1 MERGETQAETE
12 AHVNCAKKVMMVL
25 EMLALPEGGNVA
37 SQAKEEA
44 AGGLSFCPADM
55 LCLPGAGG
63 GGCSDPVHAPEYSC
77 IALQGGLWTPPSS
90 EQSPHPEAMQ

>member
-63 GGCSDPVHAPEYSC
+63 GGV
-77 IALQGGLWTPPSS
+77 L
-90 EQSPHPEAMQ
+90 

>member
-44 AGGLSFCPADM
+44 AGGLSSCPADK

-63 GGCSDPVHAPEYSC
+63 LWPRLCSQGFMHRSSRW
-77 IALQGGLWTPPSS
+77 ALDTAFLGTESPP
-90 EQSPHPEAMQ
+90 